1 MATEPTVTEMS
12 VTDLFQNVSP
22 ILLQREQGWGVN
34 YYGVFSDLIQTN
46 QYTTV
51 AEVGAGYGTH
61 ARFNLDAC
69 PDCSSYTLIDPMI
82 YYTDDPFPIDVA
94 QRTSSDQ
101 PNNFNIFYT
110 LASMSLQ
117 SYGSR
122 VRWLRKSSQSVTNE
136 EIPTGSLDACF
147 IDGDHN
153 LVLEDC
159 QAFWPR
165 IRSGGMILGTEFQQK
180 RVSDAVQA
188 FSDLIG
194 IPYTIL
200 TNPPLGYQLYTFVK
214 P

>member
-22 ILLQREQGWGVN
+22 ILYARQQGWGLY
-34 YYGVFSDLIQTN
+34 YYGYFSELIQTN
-46 QYTTV
+46 HYTTV
-51 AEVGAGYGTH
+51 AEIGVGYGTH
-61 ARFNLDAC
+61 ARYNLDNC
-69 PDCSSYTLIDPMI
+69 PDCSSYTTIDPMI
-82 YYTDDPFPIDVA
+82 YYYDDPFPIDIA

-101 PNNFNIFYT
+101 PNNFNLFY
-110 LASMSLQ
+110 SLVETGLQ
-117 SYGSR
+117 PYGSR
-122 VRWLRKSSQSVTNE
+122 VRMLRKSSQDVTDT

-147 IDGDHN
+147 IDGNHS

-165 IRSGGMILGTEFQQK
+165 IRSGGCIMGTEFQQK

-194 IPYTIL
+194 VPYTIV
-200 TNPPLGYQLYTFVK
+200 THSPLEYQMYVFRK